1 MMGVR
6 ERVDYQPG
14 ITHAATA
21 ATEAFGARAGVC
33 QDHAHIFVACCR
45 RLSVPARYVSGY
57 LGTEADGRM
66 ASHAWAEAWLE
77 GEGWRSYDIANR
89 LRPAGRHVRVAV
101 GLDYLDACP
110 VRGFRRGGIGES
122 LEVEVRVNDT
132 QQSPK
137 AAAAPK
143 RETNGHAQQQQPGR
157 QQQQQQQQ

>member
-1 MMGVR
+1 
-6 ERVDYQPG
+6 
-14 ITHAATA
+14 
-21 ATEAFGARAGVC
+21 
-33 QDHAHIFVACCR
+33 
-45 RLSVPARYVSGY
+45 
-57 LGTEADGRM
+57 
-66 ASHAWAEAWLE
+66 
-77 GEGWRSYDIANR
+77 
-89 LRPAGRHVRVAV
+89 VAV